1 MNMKNNKLIT
11 LFSILTVLIAF
22 LISPITSFAVTVN
35 YEKVANYIS
44 SWSVKSL
51 GCLHWTDEGSHMIK
65 AGNQAL
71 FYIEHRTL
79 LTGSSGFTP
88 SEPTIAE
95 KERLSLISYFGYKI
109 NSTIDNYRITQNL
122 IWLEFGGEL
131 LTTTIPN
138 FEN

>member
-1 MNMKNNKLIT
+1 
-11 LFSILTVLIAF
+11 
-22 LISPITSFAVTVN
+22 
-35 YEKVANYIS
+35 
-44 SWSVKSL
+44 
-51 GCLHWTDEGSHMIK
+51 MIK

-109 NSTIDNYRITQNL
+109 NPTIDNYRITQNL

-138 FEN
+138 FVN